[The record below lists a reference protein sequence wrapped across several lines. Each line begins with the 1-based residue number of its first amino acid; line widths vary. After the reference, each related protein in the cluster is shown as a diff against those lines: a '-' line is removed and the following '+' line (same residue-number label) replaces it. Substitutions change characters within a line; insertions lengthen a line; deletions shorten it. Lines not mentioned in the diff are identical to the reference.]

1 MDIKRI
7 SPEEIEVRFTAN
19 PTSAETQ
26 EWIVQVKEELTGS
39 EKSLR
44 VDLTA
49 LTILSSLGVNVVVGI
64 YQRISKQGGSVRVDV
79 ASDKTKRVF
88 ELFQL
93 TGLLDV
99 HVVGS

>member
-1 MDIKRI
+1 MEIKRI

-19 PTSAETQ
+19 PTSSDTQ
-26 EWIVQVKEELTGS
+26 DWIGQVKEELTGS
-39 EKSLR
+39 ETSVR

-49 LTILSSLGVNVVVGI
+49 LSILSSLGVNVVVGI
-64 YQRISKQGGSVRVDV
+64 YQRINKQGGSVRVDV
-79 ASDKTKRVF
+79 ASEKTKRVF

-99 HVVGS
+99 RVVNS